1 MRVPRGFRPEKSQG
15 ILSPGILSPG
25 IESPVDKPGE
35 IWYSITCKENNF
47 TDKGAQAVAKDLEI
61 SFLLDFY
68 GDMLTEKQRE
78 MIEYYYNDDL
88 SLSEIAENQ
97 GITRQGVRD
106 AIMRAQGQL
115 KEMEERLGLARRF
128 HRMRDG
134 LSQICDAAVA
144 IEGYNE
150 QAGSIAAISE
160 QVGLI
165 LQIAQQL
172 CEEEEQGTGE

>member
-1 MRVPRGFRPEKSQG
+1 M
-15 ILSPGILSPG
+15 
-25 IESPVDKPGE
+25 
-35 IWYSITCKENNF
+35 
-47 TDKGAQAVAKDLEI
+47 KGRKIVAKDLEI

-78 MIEYYYNDDL
+78 MVEYYYNDDL

-106 AIMRAQGQL
+106 AIMRAQSQL
-115 KEMEERLGLARRF
+115 REMEDRLGLARRF

-134 LSQICDAAVA
+134 LSRICDAAVA

-150 QAGSIAAISE
+150 QQATICEGISE
-160 QVGLI
+160 QVALI
-165 LQIAQQL
+165 LRIAQEL
-172 CEEEEQGTGE
+172 CEEEESGTGRVSEQTE

>member
-1 MRVPRGFRPEKSQG
+1 M
-15 ILSPGILSPG
+15 
-25 IESPVDKPGE
+25 
-35 IWYSITCKENNF
+35 
-47 TDKGAQAVAKDLEI
+47 AKDLEI

-78 MIEYYYNDDL
+78 MVEYYYNDDL

-115 KEMEERLGLARRF
+115 REMEDRLGLARRF

-134 LSQICDAAVA
+134 LSRICDAAVA
-144 IEGYNE
+144 IGGYNE
-150 QAGSIAAISE
+150 QQEKTCAGISE
-160 QVGLI
+160 QVSLI
-165 LQIAQQL
+165 LCIAQEL
-172 CEEEEQGTGE
+172 CEEEESGTGRVSEQTE

>member
-15 ILSPGILSPG
+15 ILSPGFLSPG

-78 MIEYYYNDDL
+78 MIEYY
-88 SLSEIAENQ
+88 
-97 GITRQGVRD
+97 
-106 AIMRAQGQL
+106 
-115 KEMEERLGLARRF
+115 
-128 HRMRDG
+128 
-134 LSQICDAAVA
+134 
-144 IEGYNE
+144 
-150 QAGSIAAISE
+150 
-160 QVGLI
+160 
-165 LQIAQQL
+165 
-172 CEEEEQGTGE
+172 

>member
-1 MRVPRGFRPEKSQG
+1 M
-15 ILSPGILSPG
+15 
-25 IESPVDKPGE
+25 
-35 IWYSITCKENNF
+35 
-47 TDKGAQAVAKDLEI
+47 
-61 SFLLDFY
+61 
-68 GDMLTEKQRE
+68 
-78 MIEYYYNDDL
+78 
-88 SLSEIAENQ
+88 
-97 GITRQGVRD
+97 
-106 AIMRAQGQL
+106 
-115 KEMEERLGLARRF
+115 KEMEARLGLARRF

-172 CEEEEQGTGE
+172 CEEEEQGTTGE